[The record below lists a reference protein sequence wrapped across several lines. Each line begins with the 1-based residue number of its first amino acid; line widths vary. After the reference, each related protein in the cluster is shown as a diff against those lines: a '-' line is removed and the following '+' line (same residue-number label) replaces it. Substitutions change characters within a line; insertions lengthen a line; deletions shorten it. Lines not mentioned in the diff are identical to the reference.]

1 VFDTQRIDVRMD
13 EAPMTLSSKK
23 LTDHETD
30 PLESTDRKLLNLL
43 QWGFPIT
50 GRPWR
55 AMGEELGVS
64 EAEVMDRVRRLREAG
79 IVRQTSPIF
88 DTRKLGYTSAL
99 IAARVDP
106 ARLEQVAQTIS
117 RHPGVSHNY
126 RREHEL
132 NLWFT
137 LAIPPGADFEA
148 EAKRITDIDGVECV
162 RLLPTL
168 KAFKIGL
175 KLDME
180 RDEQD
185 LERDEP
191 PKPKPTKPARPLT
204 EDDKRLIRATQ
215 GDLPLLEAP
224 FVPLA
229 EEAGVSQEELF
240 AWLAEMQSMGYLRRF
255 AAILRHQKAGFTDS
269 GMITWR
275 VPEDRIEEAGRIC
288 ATFPQVSHCYQRP
301 TYPDWPYNL
310 FTMVHARSR
319 ESCERLAEQLAKELK
334 PLGITESAI
343 LHTTKEYK
351 KVRVRYFVEDLC

>member
-1 VFDTQRIDVRMD
+1 MKKSSQEPGR
-13 EAPMTLSSKK
+13 TLSDS
-23 LTDHETD
+23 LD
-30 PLESTDRKLLNLL
+30 PTNRKLLNLL
-43 QWGFPIT
+43 QWGFPLVE
-50 GRPWR
+50 RPWR
-55 AMGEELGVS
+55 AMGETLGVG
-64 EAEVMDRVRRLREAG
+64 EAEVMDRVRKLREAG

-99 IAARVDP
+99 IATRVDP
-106 ARLEQVAQTIS
+106 DKLDAIAQTIS

-126 RREHEL
+126 QREHGY

-137 LAIPPGADFEA
+137 LASPPGADFET
-148 EAKRITDIDGVECV
+148 EAKRITDLAGVQCV

-185 LERDEP
+185 LERDAP
-191 PKPKPTKPARPLT
+191 PQPKPTKPARPLT
-204 EDDKRLIRATQ
+204 ERDKRLIRATQ
-215 GDLPLLEAP
+215 GDLPLVGAP
-224 FVPLA
+224 FEPLA
-229 EEAGVSQEELF
+229 KAAGVSQEELF
-240 AWLAEMQSMGYLRRF
+240 AWLAEMQEMGYLRRF

-269 GMITWR
+269 GMIVWR

-319 ESCERLAEQLAKELK
+319 KSCKQLARQLAEELK

-343 LHTTKEYK
+343 LHTGKEFK
-351 KVRVRYFVEDLC
+351 KERVKYFVESGPQTG